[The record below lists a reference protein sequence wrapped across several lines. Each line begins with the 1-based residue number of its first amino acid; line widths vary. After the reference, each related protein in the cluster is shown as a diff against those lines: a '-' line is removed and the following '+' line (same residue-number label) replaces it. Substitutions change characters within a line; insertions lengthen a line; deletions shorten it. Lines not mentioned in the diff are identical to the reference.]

1 MALLQEAM
9 QEHGVSL
16 SSELREVG
24 RSLRT
29 TRPVKAAAVLGRLAA
44 LMGSAAEGSGGAGA
58 VESGIATAAAV
69 ELGQMRLLGE
79 GVERSEAGAIELF
92 EQAAWF
98 GVRVRVG
105 LGFGVRVRV
114 GG

>member
-1 MALLQEAM
+1 MKGGQ
-9 QEHGVSL
+9 
-16 SSELREVG
+16 
-24 RSLRT
+24 
-29 TRPVKAAAVLGRLAA
+29 AAAGRARREGRQWPGGREGRA
-44 LMGSAAEGSGGAGA
+44 GSGGAGA

-98 GVRVRVG
+98 GVRVRG
-105 LGFGVRVRV
+105 
-114 GG
+114 